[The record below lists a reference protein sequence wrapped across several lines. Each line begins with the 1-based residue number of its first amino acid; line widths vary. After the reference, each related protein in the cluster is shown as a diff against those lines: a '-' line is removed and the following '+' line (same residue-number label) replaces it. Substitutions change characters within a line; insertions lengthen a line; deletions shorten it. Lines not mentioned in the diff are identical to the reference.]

1 MLWQRVLTALVL
13 IPLVVA
19 GILKLDTV
27 AFALVL
33 GAFVMLGALEM
44 ARLAQ
49 LHQRPAQV
57 LFAVGTALA
66 LGLAWHF
73 LHGAALQAVQWAMAL
88 WWAVT
93 TVMLFSRRRELRR
106 IEGSR
111 PLILVLG
118 ALVLVSAW
126 ISVVDL
132 HRVRPGGPA
141 LVLYLFVLIW
151 VADSGAYFAGRAFGR
166 RKLSPFVSP
175 GKTWAGVFGAL
186 AGAALSAVALVQGGW
201 AGAATVPGMVLL
213 VALVTLLSIGGDLWE
228 SRLKREAGVKDSGQ
242 LLPGH
247 GGVLDRIDSLLAAAP
262 VFALGAVLLG
272 TTT

>member
-118 ALVLVSAW
+118 ALVLREPVGVHRWAAIAIGFVDVPITQRLADFEPLLEVPQSLIEPPQQQIGMSQQVVRDRDVSLKPQ
-126 ISVVDL
+126 VVGFLVGEPLGDL
-132 HRVRPGGPA
+132 QGS
-141 LVLYLFVLIW
+141 LVEHPSQL
-151 VADSGAYFAGRAFGR
+151 DR
-166 RKLSPFVSP
+166 RL
-175 GKTWAGVFGAL
+175 
-186 AGAALSAVALVQGGW
+186 
-201 AGAATVPGMVLL
+201 LL
-213 VALVTLLSIGGDLWE
+213 VT
-228 SRLKREAGVKDSGQ
+228 
-242 LLPGH
+242 
-247 GGVLDRIDSLLAAAP
+247 
-262 VFALGAVLLG
+262 
-272 TTT
+272 